1 MANRTKWE
9 MTRMWAMIVLD
20 RWKARMTEYDMGQTG
35 NLLKSLDAQVRRD
48 ANGDPEKIT
57 FLYLYYGRFPDMG
70 VGGDI
75 SLSDVPDSSGRRQVK
90 PWYSKVFIKEV
101 TKLGRMMA
109 AKYGWDA
116 AEAISV
122 FRDTMYSSKNGTI
135 VNTARNDKYWF
146 NM

>member
-1 MANRTKWE
+1 MPKHTKLE
-9 MTRMWAMIVLD
+9 MTRMWADIVLD
-20 RWKARMTEYDMGQTG
+20 RWKARMAAYNVGQTG
-35 NLLKSLDAQVRRD
+35 ELLKSLQAQVVMD
-48 ANGDPEKIT
+48 SNGDPAKVT